1 MATQLISQAL
11 DYSCAL
17 VAALY
22 IVVCFLSGSPA
33 KTRRKG
39 RPKRRTQLRAFLT
52 ALIVLTYIGQTVL
65 SITVNDLDRSQ
76 SFLVHMTSQAAVWS
90 AVWVRQHNP
99 SKYELAGASVVT
111 AGFEIPLLAFSLSHK
126 PRQWEPIAQIATSV
140 IRLLLLVF
148 VAITILLEIRQR
160 KKKVSDESRP
170 FLNGN
175 RSSYGAANSPDLD
188 DSSALSDSESDSDK
202 NQNTRAARVKR
213 LRKER
218 LHSLGGWWNYLK
230 DFSIFLPYLVPRN
243 NRKVQLCV
251 ATSVVC
257 IACHR
262 VLNILIPQQLAD
274 VTDSIF
280 AHKTPYTS
288 LGKWALLQVV
298 SGGAGLGLIEA
309 LVKIPIRQFSYR
321 QITNAAFSHVMNLS
335 MDFHIENDSA
345 EVMKSIDQGGALNNI
360 LEMAILDIA
369 PAVADLF
376 IGCFVFYLKFN
387 IYASLLVVIA
397 SITYVS
403 AEVFT
408 SNWNLEHRRDLTQ
421 TQRNETR
428 IMHQAVQ
435 GWQTVT
441 YFNQFSYE
449 RSRFGEAVDLCLKAS
464 ASFGQR
470 RAIGKALLDLLRPLS
485 FVGLSSLI
493 VHEISVGR
501 ASTGDFVFFIQYW
514 SSLISP
520 LAYLSAQYRWLVSDL
535 VDAERLL
542 YLFNSKPSITEKE
555 GATILKSGDGRVVFD
570 NVNFAYDA
578 RLSTL
583 KDVDITVE
591 PGTTVALVGRT
602 GSGKTTIL
610 RLLLR
615 LYDVTSG
622 RIEID
627 GQDIRGITLSSLRE
641 TIGVVP
647 QDPVLFNA
655 SILDNLRYARPS
667 ATDEEIHEACRAAAI
682 HEKILTFVDG
692 YDTTVGENGVKLSGG
707 ELQRIAIARV
717 FLKKSP
723 VLLLDEATSAVDS
736 ETESEIQIALDRLR
750 ARRTTFV
757 IAHRLSTIVGAD
769 RILVLHEGRVVESGS
784 HLELVRKGG
793 RYQTLWENQFGG
805 DKIKKAL

>member
-1 MATQLISQAL
+1 MTTQLASRALHYSSSLYIVICLLFNRAPVKKRKTRSKRNRPRVILTSLIVFTYVSQTGLKIATDDL
-11 DYSCAL
+11 DYSQ
-17 VAALY
+17 
-22 IVVCFLSGSPA
+22 P
-33 KTRRKG
+33 
-39 RPKRRTQLRAFLT
+39 
-52 ALIVLTYIGQTVL
+52 
-65 SITVNDLDRSQ
+65 
-76 SFLVHMTSQAAVWS
+76 FLVHMTSQAVVWI
-90 AVWVRQHNP
+90 ALWVRQNP
-99 SKYELAGASVVT
+99 SKYEVAGASLVT
-111 AGFEIPLLAFSLSHK
+111 AGFEVPLLALSLYPKPIQWAPITQITFS
-126 PRQWEPIAQIATSV
+126 AV
-140 IRLLLLVF
+140 RLTLLGF
-148 VAITILLEIRQR
+148 VTTASLFERR
-160 KKKVSDESRP
+160 KRKNSAESRP

-175 RSSYGAANSPDLD
+175 QTRYGAANGN
-188 DSSALSDSESDSDK
+188 DSENSSVDSKSESESDTGK
-202 NQNTRAARVKR
+202 NKNDAATRRKR
-213 LRKER
+213 LRNEK
-218 LHSLGGWWNYLK
+218 LQSIGGWWDYLRG
-230 DFSIFLPYLVPRN
+230 FSIFLPYLVPRK
-243 NRKVQLCV
+243 NRRVQLCI
-251 ATSVVC
+251 ATSIFC
-257 IACHR
+257 LTCHR
-262 VLNILIPQQLAD
+262 ALNILIPQQLAD

-280 AHKTPYTS
+280 ANKAPYAS
-288 LGKWALLQVV
+288 LGKWALLQLIR
-298 SGGAGLGLIEA
+298 GGAGLGLIES

-345 EVMKSIDQGGALNNI
+345 EVMKSIDQGGALNNL
-360 LEMAILDIA
+360 LEVAILDIV
-369 PAVADLF
+369 PTVADLA
-376 IGCFVFYLKFN
+376 IACVVFYLKFN
-387 IYASLLVVIA
+387 VYASVLVVIVA
-397 SITYVS
+397 IAYVA

-408 SNWNLEHRRDLTQ
+408 SNWNMDARREVTQ

-464 ASFGQR
+464 ARFGRR
-470 RAIGKALLDLLRPLS
+470 RALGKSLLDLLKPIC

-501 ASTGDFVFFIQYW
+501 SSTGDFVFFIQYW

-542 YLFNSKPSITEKE
+542 FLFQSKPSVNDK
-555 GATILKSGDGRVVFD
+555 ANAMPLKSGDGRVSFHHVD
-570 NVNFAYDA
+570 FAYDS
-578 RLSTL
+578 RLKTL
-583 KDVDITVE
+583 KDVDISIE
-591 PGTTVALVGRT
+591 PGTTVALVGMT

-627 GQDIRGITLSSLRE
+627 GQDIRDITLSSLRQ

-655 SILDNLRYARPS
+655 SIIENLRYARPS
-667 ATDEEIHEACRAAAI
+667 ASDEEVHDACRAAAI

-692 YDTTVGENGVKLSGG
+692 YDTTVGEQGVKLSGG

-723 VLLLDEATSAVDS
+723 ILLLDEATSAVDS
-736 ETESEIQIALDRLR
+736 STESDIQVALDRLR
-750 ARRTTFV
+750 AKRTTFV
-757 IAHRLSTIVGAD
+757 IAHRLSTISSAD
-769 RILVLHEGRVVESGS
+769 RILVVHEGQIVESGS
-784 HLELVRKGG
+784 HQELLKKEGG
-793 RYQTLWENQFGG
+793 RYQNLWQNQFGG
-805 DKIKKAL
+805 IKNGKPAL